1 MMEAYK
7 AAQGQQ
13 ALGESMMMP
22 EYVQNSGALGALA
35 MIAQAAAGHKLAKD
49 ATKTATERASEI
61 FAEEQR
67 REQEKAA
74 AQAKAAEAA
83 QARTWAREDQRDAAK
98 AERERALV
106 QMRIDEANRRA
117 ELGARSRIEAA
128 AIAAR
133 GQGQGGGAAV
143 LTPDE
148 VKAMGLTPGTVAQ
161 RDRNGKISI
170 VQAPQAAGENPKA
183 VAANV
188 MFEALDNL
196 EQGFKSGRYNT
207 GPLEG
212 RLGGVTGDSD
222 LQVMDSDIA
231 TVVSALR
238 AIQRV
243 PGSGAESDKELELL
257 LNQAPTR
264 LTDEPA
270 ALEIISRLR
279 RKANQYSGAFGGQPA
294 APAAAPSSVD
304 ALLEKYR

>member
-1 MMEAYK
+1 MGT
-7 AAQGQQ
+7 Q
-13 ALGESMMMP
+13 
-22 EYVQNSGALGALA
+22 YVQNSGALGALA
-35 MIAQAAAGHKLAKD
+35 QALSMGIGGRVKRLADEKASDYAGRIFAEQQRQEQAAA
-49 ATKTATERASEI
+49 E
-61 FAEEQR
+61 
-67 REQEKAA
+67 
-74 AQAKAAEAA
+74 AQAKAEAER
-83 QARTWAREDQRDAAK
+83 QARLWAREDQRDAAK
-98 AERERALV
+98 ADRERALV

-128 AIAAR
+128 AISAR

-148 VKAMGLTPGTVAQ
+148 VRAMGLTPGTVAQ
-161 RDRNGKISI
+161 RDRSGKISI
-170 VQAPQAAGENPKA
+170 IQAPQAAGENPKA

-196 EQGFKSGRYNT
+196 EQGLKSGRYNT
-207 GPLEG
+207 GPIEG
-212 RLGGVTGDSD
+212 RFGGATGDSN

-270 ALEIISRLR
+270 ALEIVGRLR
-279 RKANQYSGAFGGQPA
+279 RKANQYSGAFGAQGAAA
-294 APAAAPSSVD
+294 APAGGNADP
-304 ALLEKYR
+304 LGLRR